1 MTEILKSFL
10 DNEDRLTAYPSKR
23 KMKLYALIYIAGK
36 IEKGRTY
43 TEKEINSVLNSL
55 HTFND
60 PATLRRELY
69 THRFLDRDS
78 YGKEYRMEEHQP
90 AIEELEA
97 KYS

>member
-10 DNEDRLTAYPSKR
+10 DNEGRLTAYPSKR

-43 TEKEINSVLNSL
+43 TEKEINLVLNSL

-78 YGKEYRMEEHQP
+78 YGREYRMEEHQP

-97 KYS
+97 RYS

>member
-1 MTEILKSFL
+1 MKEILKSFL
-10 DNEDRLTAYPSKR
+10 DEKGRLTAYPSKR
-23 KMKLYALIYIAGK
+23 KMKLYALLYIAEK

-43 TEKEINSVLNSL
+43 SEKEINAALNEW
-55 HTFND
+55 HTFCD

-69 THRFLDRDS
+69 THRFLDRDP

-90 AIEELEA
+90 TIDELEA